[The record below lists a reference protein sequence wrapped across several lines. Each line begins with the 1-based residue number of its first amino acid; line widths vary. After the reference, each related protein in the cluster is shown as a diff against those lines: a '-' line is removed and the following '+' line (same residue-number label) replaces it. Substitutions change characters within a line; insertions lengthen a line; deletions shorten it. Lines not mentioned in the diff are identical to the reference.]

1 MGQQGFPLYLD
12 DQFFLT
18 LAHPAGWA
26 AAEKG
31 RLELRHYPGA
41 RVPPG
46 GTFLCMEAV
55 YGVAA
60 AAQAR
65 AAFLEHL
72 RSRMRR
78 VVRGHDKPYAIFEP
92 FGARPGGSFD
102 ETESFVLDMIGKIAE
117 GQRKTGCRFDFFSV
131 DFWVDYRGDLRGFDP
146 LRFPHGLAN
155 IRRELEKLGTAPA
168 LWIDSSMC
176 LWSIGGNPATASTC
190 THDPRQPKP
199 KSPFFC
205 RATEPIKSLYTAAFR
220 HHIREN
226 GVRLLKFDNLC
237 TTCDNPR
244 HEHLPGIYSTEPIQN
259 AVIEFLAA
267 LDRECPDVF
276 LMLYWGYRSPWWLL
290 HGDTLFDSGIGI
302 EAASPSDQPAPYARQ
317 SITQKLDQ
325 AQWHAQDVP
334 ALGKDSLGVWL
345 SDWPWNSQ
353 VGKEH
358 WQAGLVM
365 DLCRG
370 SMLAQ
375 PWSDTPWLSPP
386 ERQQMSE
393 LIALLKA
400 RPQCFGKPRSIL
412 GNPERNEPYGYC
424 CTDGRRAFLAISN
437 CGWKDALLDLEL
449 NSAWGLPDGRQWD
462 LYRWYPD
469 PARLEHGSTPCGGK
483 VPMALR
489 PFEVVLIEVVP
500 HGQSPSMSRHFSVQ
514 SMPLGFR
521 EPSRA
526 LDITVTK
533 AVSHDTQEKQPTWT
547 VLEPWRF
554 TSAGGAILQKRPD
567 GSLLAGGKNPASDTY
582 TISVRTEL
590 DGNYRFSPGGVERF
604 QSALAG
610 ARPGR
615 QRKLLRGR
623 AARHGGASGKSNGH
637 SPGNAREAGGR
648 LLPGRMADRCGHR
661 R

>member
-1 MGQQGFPLYLD
+1 M
-12 DQFFLT
+12 
-18 LAHPAGWA
+18 
-26 AAEKG
+26 
-31 RLELRHYPGA
+31 
-41 RVPPG
+41 
-46 GTFLCMEAV
+46 
-55 YGVAA
+55 
-60 AAQAR
+60 
-65 AAFLEHL
+65 
-72 RSRMRR
+72 
-78 VVRGHDKPYAIFEP
+78 
-92 FGARPGGSFD
+92 
-102 ETESFVLDMIGKIAE
+102 
-117 GQRKTGCRFDFFSV
+117 
-131 DFWVDYRGDLRGFDP
+131 
-146 LRFPHGLAN
+146 
-155 IRRELEKLGTAPA
+155 
-168 LWIDSSMC
+168 
-176 LWSIGGNPATASTC
+176 
-190 THDPRQPKP
+190 
-199 KSPFFC
+199 
-205 RATEPIKSLYTAAFR
+205 
-220 HHIREN
+220 
-226 GVRLLKFDNLC
+226 
-237 TTCDNPR
+237 
-244 HEHLPGIYSTEPIQN
+244 
-259 AVIEFLAA
+259 
-267 LDRECPDVF
+267 
-276 LMLYWGYRSPWWLL
+276 
-290 HGDTLFDSGIGI
+290 
-302 EAASPSDQPAPYARQ
+302 
-317 SITQKLDQ
+317 
-325 AQWHAQDVP
+325 
-334 ALGKDSLGVWL
+334 
-345 SDWPWNSQ
+345 
-353 VGKEH
+353 GKEH

-590 DGNYRFSPGGVERF
+590 TGITAFRLE
-604 QSALAG
+604 ALNDSSLPSRG
-610 ARPGR
+610 PGR
-615 QRKLLRGR
+615 AVNGNFSVDELRVT
-623 AARHGGASGKSNGH
+623 AAPSGKSNGH